1 MDLKKIIFC
10 IFFRISF
17 QRSSHII
24 YISMLYNRYMSHNV
38 IFNRYIFSKNT
49 HNLIILKLISF
60 INSRIV
66 NIEINVK

>member
-1 MDLKKIIFC
+1 
-10 IFFRISF
+10 
-17 QRSSHII
+17 
-24 YISMLYNRYMSHNV
+24 MLYNRYMSHNV

-66 NIEINVK
+66 NIEINAK